1 MTNLP
6 KRELTDI
13 GSLKALAHPLRQQM
27 LARLKRHGPAT
38 SADLAAEFGADRG
51 ATSYHLRQLARY
63 GFIEE
68 DADRSAGRRR
78 YWRAPAQD
86 VRLPRRPTD
95 AQTTKAMRVVLAG
108 WRQQA
113 VEAIQGFLA
122 DPEAYGEFAAASLQ
136 SFAAV
141 RLTVDE
147 LGQFGEEYL
156 ELLTRWQRSDAESPP
171 ESRPITVLFSA
182 LPTPDEPT

>member
-1 MTNLP
+1 MADFP

-27 LARLKRHGPAT
+27 LAHLKRHGPAT
-38 SADLAAEFGADRG
+38 SADLAAEFHADRG

-68 DADRSAGRRR
+68 DAARSAGRRR

-86 VRLPRRPTD
+86 IRLPRRPTD
-95 AQTTKAMRVVLAG
+95 AQTTKALQDVLAG

-113 VEAIQGFLA
+113 DEAVQGFLA

-136 SFAAV
+136 SFGGV

-147 LGQFGEEYL
+147 LTQFGEEYL
-156 ELLTRWQRSDAESPP
+156 ALLNRWQRGDAEAPAD
-171 ESRPITVLFSA
+171 SRPITVLFSA
-182 LPTPDEPT
+182 FPTPVEPT